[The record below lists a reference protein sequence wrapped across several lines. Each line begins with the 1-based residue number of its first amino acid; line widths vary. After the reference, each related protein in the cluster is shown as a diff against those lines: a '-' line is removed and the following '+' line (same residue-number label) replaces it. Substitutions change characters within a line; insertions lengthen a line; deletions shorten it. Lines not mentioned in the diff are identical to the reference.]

1 MYARSFAASLD
12 PPSLQQTKLF
22 QVIQVPYLGDPPIIK
37 TFWLN
42 CLIKTY
48 LDDIAK
54 TSSTSTNSSDEESKN
69 KKKGKEDE
77 VSIKEYKPLIEF
89 VEED

>member
-1 MYARSFAASLD
+1 MNKVLRPLWT
-12 PPSLQQTKLF
+12 PSPSAN
-22 QVIQVPYLGDPPIIK
+22 QVIPSYFKCCILAIPLSSKPSDFKLPH
-37 TFWLN
+37 
-42 CLIKTY
+42 KTY
-48 LDDIAK
+48 LDYIAK